1 MKTKVLVIGSVKFSK
16 YLFKIINKIP
26 CLEVVAVVTKKSSV
40 INSDFYS
47 LEEDA
52 KIHNIPVFISNGA
65 EDISVLKYIKKQKIK
80 LGICIGWSHILSKSF
95 INSFAQGI
103 IGYHPSELP
112 NNKGRHPL
120 IWSLILGLPTIGS
133 TFFLMNKYVD
143 QGCILDQKIIKISK
157 KDNATNLY
165 MKVVKVASK
174 QLYNLVPCYINRN
187 IKLKKQS
194 TVKGNS
200 WRRRTEID
208 GMIDWRMSFD
218 AIDNLVKALNKPYPG
233 ATCLFK
239 NKTYIITK
247 VEKSGI
253 NKINYEPGK
262 VIKVSKRRIIVKCW
276 QGSIILTEHNF
287 DTLPIEGEYL
297 F

>member
-16 YLFKIINKIP
+16 YLFKIINNIP
-26 CLEVVAVVTKKSSV
+26 DLELAAVVTKRSSV

-52 KIHNIPVFISNGA
+52 AKYNIPVFISNGV
-65 EDISVLKYIKKQKIK
+65 EDINVLKYIKKQKIK
-80 LGICIGWSHILSKSF
+80 LGFCIGWSHILSESF
-95 INSFAQGI
+95 INSFEQGI

-120 IWSLILGLPTIGS
+120 IWSLVLGLPSIGS
-133 TFFLMNKYVD
+133 TFFLMNKYID
-143 QGCILDQKIIKISK
+143 QGYILDQKIIKISK

-174 QLYNLVPCYINRN
+174 QLSNLVPCYIEGK
-187 IKLKKQS
+187 IKSKKQNI
-194 TVKGNS
+194 VKGNS
-200 WRRRTEID
+200 WRKRTEID
-208 GMIDWRMSFD
+208 GMIDWRMSFN

-239 NKTYIITK
+239 DKTYIITK
-247 VEKSGI
+247 VEKGRM
-253 NKINYEPGK
+253 NKINSEPGK
-262 VIKVSKRRIIVKCW
+262 VLKVNKRRIIVKCW
-276 QGSIILTEHNF
+276 EGSIILTEHNF
-287 DTLPIEGEYL
+287 DSLPIEGEYL